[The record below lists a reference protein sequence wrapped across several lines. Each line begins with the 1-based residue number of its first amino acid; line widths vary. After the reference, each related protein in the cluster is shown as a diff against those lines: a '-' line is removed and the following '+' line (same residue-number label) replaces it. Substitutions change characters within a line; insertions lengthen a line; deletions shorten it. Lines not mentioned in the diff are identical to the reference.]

1 MHPDGSCP
9 GSWWVRFCD
18 FASLADR
25 IDPNDYR
32 PPMACLSLQALTISD
47 PLKAGLVVTNGRA
60 RTTLGD
66 PQRSSPCRES
76 CQLKCNF
83 SLWAE
88 TSFAMI
94 ELWILDSSKRCAK
107 SGR

>member
-1 MHPDGSCP
+1 MHPDGACP
-9 GSWWVRFCD
+9 GSRWVRFCD

-60 RTTLGD
+60 HTTLGE
-66 PQRSSPCRES
+66 PAAIVALGVAQLRKVSAPCAVGVLTCLMR
-76 CQLKCNF
+76 
-83 SLWAE
+83 
-88 TSFAMI
+88 
-94 ELWILDSSKRCAK
+94 
-107 SGR
+107 

>member
-1 MHPDGSCP
+1 MHPDGACP
-9 GSWWVRFCD
+9 GSRWVRFCD

-66 PQRSSPCRES
+66 PQRSSPWVWLNCE
-76 CQLKCNF
+76 KCPHHAP
-83 SLWAE
+83 LAC
-88 TSFAMI
+88 SFA
-94 ELWILDSSKRCAK
+94 
-107 SGR
+107 